1 MEERKYI
8 EILDINTD
16 KSWTIDKIIESQEE
30 LNISIIAIA
39 RDEVIG
45 MSDKIVK
52 YIKTNKEHPFII
64 EGRKLNINEDYFLE
78 HSQEIHNL
86 ITTLCSKAKN
96 IIFEI
101 KNKELIPDNIIE
113 TAINNNNI
121 DGLYLVPMYPHSRE
135 IPEEQKYILTEEDY
149 KKIKSSQHTIPIF
162 TSNVV
167 EELKDNFDP
176 IIKFNRERNLIG
188 GYTYDDLQKER
199 VAIYGGIGGLLLTE
213 TISDEELQNLKYVN
227 PNSSITIFSQNNE
240 FIEKV
245 LKEIQNLQSNQKIII
260 EVTDKEN
267 FNQSNIFK
275 DSLYDDLNI
284 FIHYST
290 QTIPLGLYK
299 KTEQTMYTFLSPLK
313 DKDYSPFEKF
323 IYVYNMT
330 KRFKQYKESE
340 TNLKESR
347 YLHEILF
354 NNYMVCLGYAEML
367 IDFLHKIGIQATEQ
381 SIDVAINDEG
391 EELKIGGHTRVI
403 SHIVDPKYNI
413 DGYYI
418 SDPTWD
424 NSIEDDFYNYLV
436 LTSKE
441 VNSEDRKHM
450 SGVRKTDFSVLQEP
464 SDIMF
469 SESLDEFYS
478 KINYIINKKMN
489 KYISDCK
496 TKKQVYKAKDEIKDI
511 YASIL
516 NNILKTLKEIDEEK
530 YEEIMSKYEIPKTKF
545 DAKDGFIEEFPQII
559 TEIANYIVPMT
570 NKIVPANTIIDAAMV
585 VNKDALNLNDEQTMS
600 YRNNLINNSK
610 IMQQYF
616 FPQRTIENAT
626 TGEVIY
632 ENEENKF
639 DSIYP
644 QSSGK
649 TL

>member
-8 EILDINTD
+8 EMNNIDLN
-16 KSWTIDKIIESQEE
+16 KQWTIEQIIESQEE
-30 LNISIIAIA
+30 LNISSITIAK
-39 RDEVIG
+39 DEVIN

-52 YIKTNKEHPFII
+52 RIRTDKEHPFII
-64 EGRKLNINEDYFLE
+64 EGSRLEINEDYFLE

-86 ITTLCSKAKN
+86 ITTLCSKAKD
-96 IIFEI
+96 IVFEI
-101 KNKELIPDNIIE
+101 KNKELIPNNIIE
-113 TAINNNNI
+113 TAINNKNI
-121 DGLYLVPMYPHSRE
+121 DELDLVPMHSYSRE
-135 IPEEQKYILTEEDY
+135 IPKEQQYILTEEDY
-149 KKIKSSQHTIPIF
+149 KKIKSSSHSISIF

-176 IIKFNRERNLIG
+176 IIKFNRERKLIG
-188 GYTYDDLQKER
+188 NNTYEDLQQEW
-199 VAIYGGIGGLLLTE
+199 GGIVLNESIL
-213 TISDEELQNLKYVN
+213 DEELQNLKYIN
-227 PNSSITIFSQNNE
+227 PNRSIVIDSQNNE

-245 LKEIQNLQSNQKIII
+245 LKVIKDLQLNNKVVIG
-260 EVTDKEN
+260 VKDKEM
-267 FNQSNIFK
+267 FNQSSIFK
-275 DSLYDDLNI
+275 DSIYENLNI
-284 FIHYST
+284 FINSGT

-313 DKDYSPFEKF
+313 DKNYSPFEKF

-330 KRFKQYKESE
+330 KRFKQYKETE
-340 TNLKESR
+340 TNKTKSR

-354 NNYMVCLGYAEML
+354 NDYMVCVGFAEML
-367 IDFLHKIGIQATEQ
+367 IDFLHKIGIQATKQ
-381 SIDVAINDEG
+381 SIDVAINNEG
-391 EELKIGGHTRVI
+391 EELKTEGHARVI

-424 NSIEDDFYNYLV
+424 NNIEFDFYNHLV

-516 NNILKTLKEIDEEK
+516 NNILKALKEIDEEK
-530 YEEIMSKYEIPKTKF
+530 YEEIVSKYEIPKTKF

-570 NKIVPANTIIDAAMV
+570 NKVVPANTIIDAAMV

-616 FPQRTIENAT
+616 FPKRTIENAT

-644 QSSGK
+644 QISGK

>member
-8 EILDINTD
+8 EINNIDLN
-16 KSWTIDKIIESQEE
+16 KQWTIEQIIESQEE
-30 LNISIIAIA
+30 LNISAIAIA
-39 RDEVIG
+39 KDIDRQNKVEKRIVA
-45 MSDKIVK
+45 DKQ
-52 YIKTNKEHPFII
+52 HPFII
-64 EGRKLNINEDYFLE
+64 KGSKLEINEDYFLE

-86 ITTLCSKAKN
+86 ITTLCSKAKD
-96 IIFEI
+96 IVFEI
-101 KNKELIPDNIIE
+101 KNKELIPENIIE
-113 TAINNNNI
+113 TAINNKNI
-121 DGLYLVPMYPHSRE
+121 NELDLVPASGYE
-135 IPEEQKYILTEEDY
+135 KELPEEQQYILTEKDY
-149 KKIKSSQHTIPIF
+149 KKIKSSSHPISVY

-213 TISDEELQNLKYVN
+213 AISDEELQNLKYVN

-450 SGVRKTDFSVLQEP
+450 SGVRKTDFSEFKAP

-469 SESLDEFYS
+469 SESLDEFYD
-478 KINYIINKKMN
+478 KINYIINKKIK

-496 TKKQVYKAKDEIKDI
+496 NKKEVYDIKNEVVEIYI
-511 YASIL
+511 RIL
-516 NNILKTLKEIDEEK
+516 NDILMKVKEIDEEK
-530 YEEIMSKYEIPKTKF
+530 YKEITSKYEIPKTKF
-545 DAKDGFIEEFPQII
+545 DAKDGLIEEFSQII
-559 TEIANYIVPMT
+559 TELANYIVPMT
-570 NKIVPANTIIDAAMV
+570 NKVIPANTIIDAAMV
-585 VNKDALNLNDEQTMS
+585 VNKDALNLSDKKAEV
-600 YRNNLINNSK
+600 YRKYLININH

-616 FPQRTIENAT
+616 FPQR
-626 TGEVIY
+626 
-632 ENEENKF
+632 K
-639 DSIYP
+639 
-644 QSSGK
+644 
-649 TL
+649 